1 MSLQCLLE
9 RGPGDPATQWPR
21 VRILL
26 RFLHVQERTVERLED
41 GALVPT
47 GELVVD
53 GRSLLTLARGRRE
66 SSCRRRRTTWSPR
79 STATPVCA
87 SSAPSTYRAARRR
100 SRSGTTAAP
109 RSAGS
114 CAGGGR

>member
-1 MSLQCLLE
+1 MPAGA
-9 RGPGDPATQWPR
+9 GPGDPATQWPR

-47 GELVVD
+47 DELVVD
-53 GRSLLTLARGRRE
+53 GRSLLSWQEAVE
-66 SSCRRRRTTWSPR
+66 SELSPPPYDLD
-79 STATPVCA
+79 TAFDGDTVCA

-100 SRSGTTAAP
+100 SRSGTTVAP

-114 CAGGGR
+114 CAGAGR